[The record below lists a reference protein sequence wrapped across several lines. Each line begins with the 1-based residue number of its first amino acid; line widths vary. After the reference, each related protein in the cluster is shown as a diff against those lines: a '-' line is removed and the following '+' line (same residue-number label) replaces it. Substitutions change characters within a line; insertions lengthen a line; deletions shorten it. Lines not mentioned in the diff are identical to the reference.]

1 MVKVSLANVHHRN
14 QQNCFVIITNV
25 GPGSN
30 GQTVRA
36 QRQEATTEM
45 INCEGTTKKQIEA
58 DKRHEHENVQQHESG
73 QVQPTKCPG
82 AELFLANHRPTESE
96 GALEPK

>member
-1 MVKVSLANVHHRN
+1 MVKVCLADVHHRN
-14 QQNCFVIITNV
+14 QLNCFVVITNV

-30 GQTVRA
+30 GQAIRA
-36 QRQEATTEM
+36 QGQEATTEM

-73 QVQPTKCPG
+73 QVQPTKCRG
-82 AELFLANHRPTESE
+82 AELFLANDRPAESE
-96 GALEPK
+96 SAF